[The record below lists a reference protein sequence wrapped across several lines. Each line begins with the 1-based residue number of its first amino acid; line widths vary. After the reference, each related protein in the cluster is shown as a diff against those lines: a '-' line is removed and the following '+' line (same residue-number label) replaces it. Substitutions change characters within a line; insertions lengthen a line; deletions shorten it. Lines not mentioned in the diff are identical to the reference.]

1 MSASQ
6 LRDRMNTIDVA
17 RKADPERKLTGN
29 FSRDFPEDFKKSWIA
44 TEDSSGTLM
53 QKFQEKLQSVTAKLE
68 PSGVKLPDEER
79 YINGQVEP
87 SEFARTLDADKQRIE
102 TSFDRI
108 RSSSSTSGGSGGS
121 GNAKGGATELEDQ
134 VREIYESK
142 YGKITPE
149 HRQSPAQS
157 VQINLEKPSESAPVP
172 TIEPTRYKILA
183 YDPTMQS
190 IDIAETSSIVP
201 DSASPLTPAE
211 VLLRLSN
218 PAKFFPHFKP
228 LQAQGYEI
236 VSGSGDVLV
245 FRKVHDA
252 GAIGTK
258 SSSPSHPDISRTTTN
273 PIDGMQPIAATG
285 NFASPTGFVNY
296 DRPDPTEEPP
306 FRSHIDVRRE
316 EDVFSGRSSWSEGSD
331 QTSRKKMGLGK
342 RALVGGVMVGGAS
355 YAVGVVSDFF
365 QTGGRDGKGPQG
377 F

>member
-1 MSASQ
+1 MYAADATKKVNAQDKLSSN
-6 LRDRMNTIDVA
+6 LSGDSPGESKNSWVA
-17 RKADPERKLTGN
+17 TNDSTGALLQKLQ
-29 FSRDFPEDFKKSWIA
+29 D
-44 TEDSSGTLM
+44 
-53 QKFQEKLQSVTAKLE
+53 KLQSVASKLE
-68 PSGVKLPDEER
+68 PSGVKLPDEEK
-79 YINGQVEP
+79 YIDGRAEA
-87 SEFARTLDADKQRIE
+87 SDFARTPDADKKRIE

-108 RSSSSTSGGSGGS
+108 RSPSSPTGGSSGGN
-121 GNAKGGATELEDQ
+121 NAKDSATELEEQ
-134 VREIYESK
+134 VKQIYESK

-149 HRQSPAQS
+149 HRQSPPPAAAAS
-157 VQINLEKPSESAPVP
+157 GP
-172 TIEPTRYKILA
+172 TSIPTKEPTNYKILA

-218 PAKFFPHFKP
+218 PAKFFPHFGP

-245 FRKVHDA
+245 FRKVRDA
-252 GAIGTK
+252 SVISTK
-258 SSSPSHPDISRTTTN
+258 SPAASHPERSRTTTN

-296 DRPDPTEEPP
+296 DRPAPTEEPP
-306 FRSHIDVRRE
+306 FRSNIDMRRE
-316 EDVFSGRSSWSEGSD
+316 EEVFSGRSSWSEEGSE
-331 QTSRKKMGLGK
+331 QASRKKMGLGK

-355 YAVGVVSDFF
+355 YAVGVVSDYF
-365 QTGGRDGKGPQG
+365 QSGGRNGKGPQG

>member
-1 MSASQ
+1 
-6 LRDRMNTIDVA
+6 MNEIDVA
-17 RKADPERKLTGN
+17 KVRKLTGN

-44 TEDSSGTLM
+44 TKDSGALM
-53 QKFQEKLQSVTAKLE
+53 QKFQDKLQAVASKFE
-68 PSGVKLPDEER
+68 PSGVKLPDEEK
-79 YINGQVEP
+79 YIDGRADP
-87 SEFARTLDADKQRIE
+87 SAFARTPDANKQRIE

-108 RSSSSTSGGSGGS
+108 RSPGSTSDGSGGF
-121 GNAKGGATELEDQ
+121 GNAKNSKTDLEDE

-142 YGKITPE
+142 YGEITPE
-149 HRQSPAQS
+149 HRQSPAS
-157 VQINLEKPSESAPVP
+157 TV
-172 TIEPTRYKILA
+172 EPTKYKILA

-201 DSASPLTPAE
+201 DSAAPLTPAE

-252 GAIGTK
+252 GVMSAR
-258 SSSPSHPDISRTTTN
+258 SPSPSHPDISRTTTN

-296 DRPDPTEEPP
+296 DRPEPTEEPP
-306 FRSHIDVRRE
+306 FKSNIDVRRE
-316 EDVFSGRSSWSEGSD
+316 EDVFSGKSSWSEGSD
-331 QTSRKKMGLGK
+331 QASRNKMGLGK
-342 RALVGGVMVGGAS
+342 RVLVGGVMVGGAS
-355 YAVGVVSDFF
+355 YALGVVSDYF
-365 QTGGRDGKGPQG
+365 QSGGRDGKGPQG